1 VQFLQSFRDFP
12 QMIKLGD
19 KTPSFGF
26 NRFKQGL
33 RFIPVDDEGFTLRSN
48 RQQLLYKGRRRSHR
62 FTILGDGYFEYD
74 CILLKEPDSNI
85 IKLRIEGG
93 DKYDFFRQPDFVE
106 NPFLKGSYAV
116 YKKQTLIGEGTGKLC
131 HIHRPEII
139 DARGRRCWGSLA
151 VVGNELRIIVPE
163 KWLSEASYPVIV
175 DPTVGTTTTGA
186 LNTLPH
192 PMYQTFY
199 IYFSREIAVEQFMLP
214 ANFRGQATAYF
225 YSNIYNSNIS
235 NVSPVMYSM
244 NNNLPDI
251 KLSSNEGI
259 INSRT
264 PNTLNFGWQST
275 VFSVNDLL
283 ASGTWVWFGLYAE
296 LLYPRCDYGGSLI
309 PLYSKNREIFN
320 NFPVNNIDY
329 NDIRLNLKVSM
340 YFNFEAVAGS
350 NYNKTLV
357 ETASIYEGKNINL
370 GYNRK
375 CTETSRVLTTISKAQ
390 SFFRHCV
397 NTAHNSM
404 MINSSRFI
412 KKLCSVFE
420 IVLTD
425 TRLYIKIEYNR
436 KCTQTIK
443 VLTAIS
449 KAQTFFRHCVLT
461 AGINMSLNGAK
472 VFDYICSAVDEIVTN
487 TRLYIKIEYNRK
499 CTQAIN
505 AITTISKAQTFLR
518 TCILSAGNSMSING
532 KKIIAKIGSVA
543 DKIATE
549 TKLYIQVEYM
559 RKCTQTM
566 KVKTYISKTQSFFRR
581 CKFTAGNSMW
591 LNGIGKNKLVFS
603 LIEKIIANSRLIA
616 TKGISRKI
624 NDSVN
629 AEGIV
634 KRKLSVLLRIMTNAV
649 VRSFI
654 NKRFLK
660 ATVEITLKSRIGE
673 IK

>member
-1 VQFLQSFRDFP
+1 MV
-12 QMIKLGD
+12 KLGEHS
-19 KTPSFGF
+19 PSFGL
-26 NRFKQGL
+26 NRFKQRL
-33 RFIPVDDEGFTLRSN
+33 QFVPTDDEGFTLRGN

-62 FTILGDGYFEYD
+62 FTILGDGSFEYD
-74 CILLKEPDSNI
+74 CILLKEPDTNTIS
-85 IKLRIEGG
+85 LRMEGAEN
-93 DKYDFFRQPDFVE
+93 YDFLRQPDFVE

-131 HIHRPEII
+131 HIHRPLII

-151 VVGNELRIIVPE
+151 VVGNELRITVPE
-163 KWLSEASYPVIV
+163 KWLSEALYPVVV
-175 DPTVGTTTTGA
+175 DPTVGTTTVGA
-186 LNTLPH
+186 FDTLPH
-192 PMYQTFY
+192 PMFQTYY
-199 IYFSREIAVEQFMLP
+199 IYFSREIALEQFMLP
-214 ANFRGQATAYF
+214 ANFRGQASVYF
-225 YSNIYNSNIS
+225 YSSIYNSNLS
-235 NVSPVMYSM
+235 NVAPVLYSM
-244 NNNLPDI
+244 NNNNLPDI
-251 KLSSNEGI
+251 KLSSNEGR

-275 VFSVNDLL
+275 VFSVNDLI
-283 ASGTWVWFGLYAE
+283 ASGTWVWFGLYADTFF
-296 LLYPRCDYGGSLI
+296 PRCDYGGSLVI
-309 PLYSKNREIFN
+309 VSSQNREIFN
-320 NFPVNNIDY
+320 NFPYNQLDYNNIKY
-329 NDIRLNLKVSM
+329 GLKVSM
-340 YFNFEAVAGS
+340 YFSFEAVAGS
-350 NYNKTLV
+350 NYNKRLV
-357 ETASIYEGKNINL
+357 ETSHIYEGKNINL

-404 MINSSRFI
+404 MINGSRFI
-412 KKLCSVFE
+412 NKLCSV
-420 IVLTD
+420 IDTVLTD
-425 TRLYIKIEYNR
+425 TRLYIKVEYNR

-449 KAQTFFRHCVLT
+449 KAQTFFRHCVIT
-461 AGINMSLNGAK
+461 AGISMSLNGAK
-472 VFDYICSAVDEIVTN
+472 VFDYICSVADGLVTN

-499 CTQAIN
+499 CTQAID

-532 KKIIAKIGSVA
+532 KKIIVKIGSVA

-591 LNGIGKNKLVFS
+591 LNGAGKNKLVLS

-616 TKGISRKI
+616 IKGISAKI
-624 NDSVN
+624 NDRVK